1 MAATAS
7 VGPALAEGL
16 ELRGAGST
24 LASPLYEKWIAAF
37 GKSNSSIILKYAA
50 VGSGAGVELF
60 KAGAVDFGAS
70 DVPLSSDRAAKIDGG
85 VVQIPSTAG
94 MVVLAYNLPGM
105 TGALKLPQDVYVD
118 IFAGRIH
125 DWNDPRI
132 RAANPGLQL
141 PAKSIAVVVRQD
153 ASGTTYAFTSH
164 LGAASKKWS
173 DEGHGIGTMVVWPQG
188 AMIARGNEGVAS
200 RIKISD
206 GSIGYVEYGFARRLG
221 LKVAVLENKEGRFVT
236 PSPEAGAA
244 AITGAAGG
252 GLEGLGPSI
261 VNPAGAE
268 AYPIVTYSWLLLH
281 PHYPSEQTQALKS
294 FISFALGEGQKDAVE
309 LGYIALPPSVAEL
322 AKSAVAQI
330 NSVFDSKRPHD

>member
-1 MAATAS
+1 
-7 VGPALAEGL
+7 
-16 ELRGAGST
+16 
-24 LASPLYEKWIAAF
+24 
-37 GKSNSSIILKYAA
+37 
-50 VGSGAGVELF
+50 
-60 KAGAVDFGAS
+60 
-70 DVPLSSDRAAKIDGG
+70 
-85 VVQIPSTAG
+85 
-94 MVVLAYNLPGM
+94 
-105 TGALKLPQDVYVD
+105 LPQDVYVD
-118 IFAGRIH
+118 IFAGHIH
-125 DWNDPRI
+125 NWDDPRI
-132 RAANPGLQL
+132 RAANPELKL

-153 ASGTTYAFTSH
+153 SSGTTYAFTSH

-173 DEGHGIGTMVVWPQG
+173 DEGHGIGTIVAWPQG

-221 LKVAVLENKEGRFVT
+221 LKVAALENKEGRFVA

-244 AITGAAGG
+244 AITGSAGG
-252 GLEGLGPSI
+252 RLEGLGPSI

-309 LGYIALPPSVAEL
+309 MGYIALPPSVAEL

-330 NSVFDSKRPHD
+330 NSDSDAKRPSSHN